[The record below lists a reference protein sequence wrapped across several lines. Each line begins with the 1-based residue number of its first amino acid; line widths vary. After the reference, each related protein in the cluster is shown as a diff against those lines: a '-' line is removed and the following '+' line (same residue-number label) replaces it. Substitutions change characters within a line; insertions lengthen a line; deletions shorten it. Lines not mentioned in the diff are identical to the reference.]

1 MTPSRLRWGLLLLAI
16 GVMLLLNN
24 LGALDWSYWGELII
38 WWPLILIAI
47 GLEKV
52 FQRSKWSFI
61 AYLSPLILI
70 VAMVAVAVETGSE
83 GEDKGYFSTY
93 RWEQPTDA
101 TMTLLDVTVEHGGAD
116 IFMNR
121 TTTDLISARFDR
133 FSRKP
138 EIKFEEINGVGRLEI
153 KRRFGREGVIV
164 IDGHR
169 YGRDWTMS
177 LPENVPIKMKTRG
190 EDADVSLTFQNNRLE
205 YLKIDNDDG
214 EIYLKVGSQS
224 PRVELEISGD
234 DSRFDLRVPRDAG
247 LTIDGEEYASY
258 LKAMDLAEEGGLYR
272 SVGFDSA
279 AVQVHLKL
287 GRNLS
292 HLSIDYY

>member
-24 LGALDWSYWGELII
+24 LGALDWSYWGELIM

-47 GLEKV
+47 GLEKI
-52 FQRSKWSFI
+52 FQKSKWSAI

-83 GEDKGYFSTY
+83 GEDKGFFSTY
-93 RWEQPTDA
+93 RWEQPVEPEIS
-101 TMTLLDVTVEHGGAD
+101 LLDVTVEHGGAD

-121 TTTDLISARFDR
+121 ATADLITARFDR

-138 EIKFEEINGVGRLEI
+138 EIKFEKVDGVGRIEI
-153 KRRFGREGVIV
+153 KRRFGRDGVIV

-177 LPENVPIKMKTRG
+177 FPENVPIRMNTRG
-190 EDADVSLTFQNNRLE
+190 EDADISLNFQGNHLE

-214 EIYLKVGSQS
+214 EIYLKVGSQR
-224 PRVELEISGD
+224 PKVELEISGD
-234 DSRFDLRVPRDAG
+234 DSRFNLRIPREAG
-247 LTIDGEEYASY
+247 LTVDGEEYASY
-258 LKAMDLAEEGGLYR
+258 LKAMDLADEGGLYR
-272 SVGFDSA
+272 SAGFDSA
-279 AVQVHLKL
+279 AVQVNLKL
-287 GRNLS
+287 GGNLS

>member
-24 LGALDWSYWGELII
+24 LGALDWSYWGELIM

-47 GLEKV
+47 GLEKI
-52 FQRSKWSFI
+52 FQKSKWSAI

-83 GEDKGYFSTY
+83 GEDKGFFSTY
-93 RWEQPTDA
+93 RWEQPIDPETN
-101 TMTLLDVTVEHGGAD
+101 LLDITVEHGGAD

-121 TTTDLISARFDR
+121 ATADLIMARFDR

-138 EIKFEEINGVGRLEI
+138 EIKFEKVDGVGRIEI
-153 KRRFGREGVIV
+153 KRRFGRDGVIV

-177 LPENVPIKMKTRG
+177 FPENVPIRMNTRG
-190 EDADVSLTFQNNRLE
+190 EDADISLNFQGNHLE

-214 EIYLKVGSQS
+214 EIYLKVGSQH
-224 PRVELEISGD
+224 PKVDLEISGD
-234 DSRFDLRVPRDAG
+234 DSRFNLRIPREAG
-247 LTIDGEEYASY
+247 LTVDGEEYASY
-258 LKAMDLAEEGGLYR
+258 LKAMDLADEGGLYR
-272 SVGFDSA
+272 SAGFDSA